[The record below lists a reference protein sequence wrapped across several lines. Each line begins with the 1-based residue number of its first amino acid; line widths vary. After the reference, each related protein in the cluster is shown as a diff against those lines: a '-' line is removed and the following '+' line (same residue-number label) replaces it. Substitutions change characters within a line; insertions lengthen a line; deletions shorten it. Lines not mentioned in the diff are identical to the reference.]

1 MIRPFASDAASSRM
15 VPNAVT
21 QLNQTILEAF
31 DGVQLQGHVAV
42 TPRDQWN
49 AIPDEHRDHTDDE
62 LVDRALVEEGG
73 DEPASAHQPDV
84 LAGLFPEAAHER
96 ADFTACELHA
106 RRGVGRRRV
115 AGEDDVPTLR
125 VE

>member
-84 LAGLFPEAAHER
+84 LAGLF
-96 ADFTACELHA
+96 
-106 RRGVGRRRV
+106 RRRLTNGPISPLANPTPRGAA
-115 AGEDDVPTLR
+115 AGGPGRGEAEDRLFAS
-125 VE
+125 